1 MKRTIIFVYAVM
13 MCMVI
18 SAQISPHSE
27 GVNKG
32 NQHTVANAYV
42 SGAYDETIGSLDI
55 TFKQNTDKLDI
66 IIYKDGKICEREV
79 FENVLK
85 NEGQIYQLSNHGAG
99 VYTVCTATN
108 KVIQIAGVIVVE
120 E

>member
-1 MKRTIIFVYAVM
+1 MAQLTLAQVHPHTGGIDETTPH
-13 MCMVI
+13 VI
-18 SAQISPHSE
+18 SN
-27 GVNKG
+27 V
-32 NQHTVANAYV
+32 YV

-108 KVIQIAGVIVVE
+108 RVIQIAGVIVVE